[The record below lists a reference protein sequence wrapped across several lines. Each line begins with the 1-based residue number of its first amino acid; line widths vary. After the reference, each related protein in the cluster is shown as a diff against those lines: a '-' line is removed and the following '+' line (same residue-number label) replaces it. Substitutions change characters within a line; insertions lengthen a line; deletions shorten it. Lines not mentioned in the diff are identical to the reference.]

1 MHDDVR
7 RLLRVVPDPLLRH
20 LMYRRRFGR
29 WGNFSSPSRF
39 SEFLVRRLLQDRDDR
54 FAWTC
59 DKLRMKAFAARR
71 CPNLMVPQTL
81 WHGRDVSELPV
92 SELPERWV
100 LKPNHSSKRV
110 FMGDR
115 STTTD
120 ELHEATAGWLKVYDR
135 HAVGEWAYG
144 EAERTLIVE
153 QHLGGGNSIDDFKF
167 FVFHGR
173 ALLIE
178 HMSGRFTDDDG
189 ERFYTRD
196 WRSLDISNCGPLH
209 PPGPA
214 PEGLEEMIAA
224 AEELG
229 RDFDFMRV
237 DLYQVDG
244 RIWFGELTPYPS
256 GGMDPFEPESF
267 DILLGAWWAGVDD
280 VPTIARD
287 LVDDG
292 VLTGGGGR
300 L

>member
-1 MHDDVR
+1 MHDDIR

-20 LMYRRRFGR
+20 LMYRRRYGR
-29 WGNFSSPSRF
+29 WGNFSSPSRY

-59 DKLRMKAFAARR
+59 DKRRMKAFAARR
-71 CPNLMVPQTL
+71 CPDLLVPQTL
-81 WHGRDVSELPV
+81 WHGRDVAELPV
-92 SELPERWV
+92 DLLPERWV

-115 STTTD
+115 STTVA
-120 ELHEATAGWLKVYDR
+120 ELREVTEGWLRVYDR
-135 HAVGEWAYG
+135 RAVGEWAYG
-144 EAERTLIVE
+144 QAERTLIVE
-153 QHLGGGNSIDDFKF
+153 PHLAEGGLMDDFKI

-173 ALLIE
+173 ALMIE
-178 HMSGRFTDDDG
+178 HISGRFTDHHG

-196 WRSLDISNCGPLH
+196 WRSLEISNLGHIH

-214 PEGLEEMIAA
+214 PEGLAEMIAA
-224 AEELG
+224 AESLG

-237 DLYQVDG
+237 DLYQIDG

-256 GGMDPFEPESF
+256 GGMDPFEPEYF
-267 DILLGAWWAGVDD
+267 DILLGAWWAGREEL
-280 VPTIARD
+280 PGIAHD
-287 LVDDG
+287 LTDAVAPR
-292 VLTGGGGR
+292 GGAR